1 MTESDSHRSA
11 VEHSVVLRHDRADI
25 EAAQRALLDAVSG
38 QQYDPA
44 STFAIRLAVEEAI
57 NNAFKHGNKSD
68 PDKPV
73 RLDWWAVPHRL
84 VVEVEDQGEGFDP
97 ESVPDPTLDENIEIP
112 SGRGIMLM
120 RAYMSEISY
129 KDPGNRVIMV
139 FERRDP

>member
-1 MTESDSHRSA
+1 MNGQSPDR
-11 VEHSVVLRHDRADI
+11 VERHVVLHDRRD
-25 EAAQRALLDAVSG
+25 EVDAAQSDLFDTL
-38 QQYDPA
+38 A
-44 STFAIRLAVEEAI
+44 SLGYGEENCFAIRLALEEALV
-57 NNAFKHGNKSD
+57 NAFKHGNKSD